1 MRFAA
6 IWTGLACVA
15 LQACTTT
22 PLPPQPPMTPVPVQ
36 PVPVPPPPLAPPPPV
51 GVAPQPVP
59 PPLAP
64 TAEAPRDPAVDP
76 RGLCDGRAENA
87 RIQTTG
93 PRGET
98 LTGVCRRGANGWLQ
112 FSAEPRR

>member
-6 IWTGLACVA
+6 ICTGIACVV

-22 PLPPQPPMTPVPVQ
+22 PLPPQAPVTPAPVQ
-36 PVPVPPPPLAPPPPV
+36 PMPAPPLPAAPPAV
-51 GVAPQPVP
+51 MAPQPVP